1 MYYGALLN
9 HVESGDF
16 YRGKGAV
23 RFEYVKSKD
32 LMRDASLVLQDDKLK
47 IVSGAKENLFM
58 QGIQG
63 VDPSEKLDKK
73 LFKLDRYDD
82 LSYADVQDSEEN
94 PLIIVL
100 CKKINFI
107 QGTKAFVKYVQL
119 QDYILAVLVY
129 GVCEFVN
136 DDDEPVFMSRCYSA
150 DTDGKQRHTYTAE
163 DMKRLS
169 RMVDP
174 ESGYEMGRDAV
185 CAVVVDYSGAKSG
198 AISSVSYKTVGSC
211 VKIFDARGLTAAREK
226 AAAKK
231 AQEEAE
237 KKRKHEEMMA
247 FEAARKA
254 KLEEEARNAK
264 NATKLKTEK
273 VKKPVTV
280 SEKHMENMPENEGA
294 RAFME
299 AFYSQ
304 L

>member
-73 LFKLDRYDD
+73 VFKLGRYDD

-136 DDDEPVFMSRCYSA
+136 DDGDPVVMSRCYSA
-150 DTDGKQRHTYTAE
+150 ELEGKQRHTYTAE

-254 KLEEEARNAK
+254 KLKEEARNAK

>member
-9 HVESGDF
+9 HVESGDL

-23 RFEYVKSKD
+23 RFEYVNSGE
-32 LMRDASLVLQDDKLK
+32 LMKDASLVLQDDKLK
-47 IVSGAKENLFM
+47 MVSGSAGENLFM
-58 QGIQG
+58 QGIKG
-63 VDPSEKLDKK
+63 VNPSEKLDKK
-73 LFKLDRYDD
+73 LFKLGRYED

-94 PLIIVL
+94 PLIAVL
-100 CKKINFI
+100 CKKINFL

-136 DDDEPVFMSRCYSA
+136 DDDVAVVMSRCYSA
-150 DTDGKQRHTYTAE
+150 EIDGKQRHTYTAE

-174 ESGYEMGRDAV
+174 ESGYDMGKDAV
-185 CAVVVDYSGAKSG
+185 CAVVVDYSGTKSG

-211 VKIFDARGLTAAREK
+211 TKVFDERGLTAAREK

-231 AQEEAE
+231 EQAEAE

-254 KLEEEARNAK
+254 KLEAEARNAR

-273 VKKPVTV
+273 VKKTVTV
-280 SEKHMENMPENEGA
+280 SEESTENMSENEGA
-294 RAFME
+294 KAFME
-299 AFYSQ
+299 AFYA
-304 L
+304 

>member
-1 MYYGALLN
+1 MYYGSLLN

-23 RFEYVKSKD
+23 QFEYVNSKE

-63 VDPSEKLDKK
+63 VDPTEKLDKK
-73 LFKLDRYDD
+73 LFKLGRYED

-136 DDDEPVFMSRCYSA
+136 DDGDPVVMSRCYSA
-150 DTDGKQRHTYTAE
+150 EIEGKQRHTYTAE

-174 ESGYEMGRDAV
+174 ESGYDMGRDAV
-185 CAVVVDYSGAKSG
+185 CAVVVDYGGAKSG
-198 AISSVSYKTVGSC
+198 AISAVSYKTVGSC
-211 VKIFDARGLTAAREK
+211 VKVFDVRGLTAAREK

-231 AQEEAE
+231 AQAEAE

-280 SEKHMENMPENEGA
+280 SEEHMENMPENEGA

-299 AFYSQ
+299 AFYGM

>member
-1 MYYGALLN
+1 MYYGSLLN

-32 LMRDASLVLQDDKLK
+32 LMRDAGLVLQNDKLK
-47 IVSGAKENLFM
+47 IVPGAKENLFM

-73 LFKLDRYDD
+73 LFKLGRYDD

-136 DDDEPVFMSRCYSA
+136 DDDEPVMMSRCYSA
-150 DTDGKQRHTYTAE
+150 DIDGKQRHTYTAE

-174 ESGYEMGRDAV
+174 ESGYDLCRDAV

-198 AISSVSYKTVGSC
+198 AISSVSYKTVGNC
-211 VKIFDARGLTAAREK
+211 VKIFDARGLTEAREK

-231 AQEEAE
+231 AQAEAE

-254 KLEEEARNAK
+254 KLEEEARNVK